1 MLNSI
6 RNNRFAKW
14 LMVFLAMNIMFNNLF
29 VSNVFA
35 NGPSQPEMQ
44 GPSASSVDNMVD
56 PFTGDFSYSVPLF
69 EMGDIPLSL
78 NYNGSISME
87 QEASWVGLGWS
98 LNPGSINRT
107 VRGLPDDN
115 FQDNIVD
122 KQHIRPNETVG
133 VGISTKTE
141 IAGMDLLN
149 PNAALNLTYNNYTGF
164 DLAISFSPTI
174 SAGEHADIGLTIGS
188 QSSNDFGDIGITPSL
203 SFGKKVDNADENKDE
218 EIRNTIGIGFSTQ
231 KGLEQMSFSQ
241 TKTIGTFDNKGNM
254 VAKEDEEGNMAV
266 GSLNIGAKTSN
277 MFNDQSY
284 SPGIQHSFKNY
295 QFSLRIGA
303 GGNLTIADQSLF
315 LDGYYSAQFVDEEE
329 VSTPTYGYMYTDNA
343 VGDVLLDFNRE
354 RDGTLEENTPVLSP
368 SYMTYDIFS
377 ISSPGLSGTFRA
389 YRNDIGYVEENDITG
404 SSTSAS
410 FGGEFAIGNLISPGL
425 DISATFGG
433 SSTTEWTEGNEVDD
447 LLSYSNKKSNGTTKE
462 QFYFAMMDEVTGESD
477 PDFISNIGDKQPIEF
492 NVNGQGVS
500 TTLGSKYDTYSA
512 GKNVALESGEEARV
526 ARKTRNV
533 DISYM
538 TIDEKK
544 KLQPIQR
551 HETYNDENPMHI
563 GQIMVTNA
571 DGTRYIYGL
580 PAYNLEQTEV
590 SFNIGKSGKDDPAA
604 SPDAN
609 NFVKYE
615 DKQRGL
621 NNESGVDHYYKSTTT
636 NEFTYAFLLTEI
648 LSPDYV
654 DVTGDGPTADDLG
667 NYVRYTYGE
676 DPDEDGV
683 YEVNIPAYKWRTPIT
698 QTEFLANHFEGFKSD
713 ASDDKA
719 NYIYGTKEI
728 WYLSKIETK
737 DYTAAFNTSTRKD
750 GYEVL
755 GPDGGVGTVQLLKK
769 LDEIQL
775 FSNAELQ
782 ALGEDAVP
790 IKTVIFT
797 YSNQLCQFYP
807 LNNSGETDDE
817 GKLTLLSVKFKYN
830 NSNKSQ
836 FSYYKFGYESS
847 ISEDD
852 AFENPDYAFTSN
864 DRWGNYKPEPIS
876 GVKNKDFPYVDQSD
890 LNNDYYASAWCLKKI
905 TTPTNGVME
914 ITYESDDY
922 AYVQD
927 QQATQMVNVLGALA
941 EPGVP
946 DAEDNLL
953 FDFIDGD
960 GEIGSTNYNC
970 LMFEVPEIPIG
981 VNPDLYVKQAFIL
994 GDDFDPNNPTGVA
1007 KNLYFKFSLNTNKQ
1021 DYEGDEGFD
1030 YEYIS
1035 GYGELDIEN
1044 FPEDY
1049 AGVFTSGGVHYGY
1062 VRLKTEIAQ
1071 FKNVLVPYQREIN
1084 PITKTGWQFCMN
1096 YVKYNILDQSPPG
1109 EPGDET
1115 FIQAIADVL
1124 FVSTIMDFFRGP
1136 NNKMRKQGYAKQ
1148 FEPEK
1153 SWIRLQNPTGHKIG
1167 GGNRVKSI
1175 QISDN
1180 WDLMTDDEDG
1190 FYYGQEY
1197 NYNFEDGRSSGVAAY
1212 EPGMGGDENPLK
1224 RPFWYNHDLDKSY
1237 RYKLYKEKPF
1247 GENYFPAPVVGY
1259 SRVTVKN
1266 IERENVKRT
1275 ATGEVVNEFFTAK
1288 DFPVRITYTSLDPVV
1303 FKPEPVLSLFKVA
1316 SVNAYTGSQGFCIET
1331 NNMHGKPKSVK
1342 VYAEGQVE
1350 PLSKTEYHYK
1360 RDGET
1365 GHLNNWV
1372 KVINEDATIPEQN
1385 VELGVTYDLTLDFRK
1400 ATNWSA
1406 GGPIKG
1412 GLDAF
1417 FATVPFAIPSAIAQ
1431 YNYSYHT
1438 TKLAVATK
1446 VVNTNA
1452 LIDYIETTQD
1462 GSTVKQFNNLYDA
1475 QTGAPI
1481 ITSTQNE
1488 FNDNYYSVNYPAH
1501 WAIKGMDMACDNN
1514 GFMFESENSS
1524 DKIDWATGRI
1534 IDPNIAAILAPGDE
1548 VGIIGKITNWLE
1560 LTAYGNSAVYC
1571 WVYEV
1576 KTGPATLGYYL
1587 LDRDGDVP
1595 VFSAIASD
1603 FDDPA
1608 TEGVIQATVYR
1619 SGKRN
1624 LASNP
1629 VQSFVSKN
1637 EPIANG
1643 FPTVVDEDLG
1653 IISASAIDY
1662 SEIWQKTCVPLSN
1675 SEDTYCNCEETPV
1688 GQQFMDLL
1696 DDFLH
1701 TSFVYDPAT
1710 SWPSDDD
1717 QIIYNRDLD
1726 DGESFFHSFT
1736 NELMGLFSEYSAAT
1750 DFTTVMYVVPPT
1762 VSEEDN
1768 LDYMHISIKHN
1779 GITPECGFDLL
1790 FGDGS
1795 PLIDLSDESLF
1806 NDIFGNPEELTIDF
1820 NITPDACEDINS
1832 FTMTLHYIND
1842 LGNPASI
1849 DVNVSGYSDDIGC
1862 LTYSDCT
1869 EYTLEANYCSG
1880 DIDETVNPYVKGL
1893 LGIWYPN
1900 IEYAFLTNRIPEAY
1914 ADVEDIEL
1922 RTNGIFEKFRP
1933 FWKWNTVSD
1942 EWEKDATDW
1951 VWTVKSNLRDPSIGQ
1966 LQTVNALD
1974 IPSATIFGHNKTI
1987 TEMIADNASYK
1998 TIGYE
2003 NFEDN
2008 EYIGILE
2015 KECHEEHFDF
2025 SILPGA
2031 LTERYAHSG
2040 NFSMSIPYG
2049 ETGNVVTLSA
2059 PLTVANETLREQ
2071 YPQPF
2076 KILPEDCIP
2085 AFEPEA
2091 SSATAVD
2098 YLLTFWTKQEFDNA
2112 NPIFDYTGINAS
2124 VKLGATTLTVIT
2136 TKSKIIEGWQRFECE
2151 FTVPASSTGTLNISL
2166 TNSATG
2172 KYVYVDDI
2180 RIMPKEAMAKCYV
2193 FDYKTQWLMAELD
2206 ENHYA
2211 TFYEYDEDGKL
2222 VRVKKETEKGI
2233 MTIQE
2238 GRYFSV
2244 KRAH

>member
-6 RNNRFAKW
+6 RNNRYAKL
-14 LMVFLAMNIMFNNLF
+14 LMIFLAMNILFNNLF
-29 VSNVFA
+29 MSNVFA

-44 GPSASSVDNMVD
+44 GPSGSSVENMVD
-56 PFTGDFSYSVPLF
+56 PFTGDFNYSVPLF

-115 FQDNIVD
+115 FQDKIVD

-133 VGISTKTE
+133 VTIGAQTE
-141 IAGMDLLN
+141 IAGMDF
-149 PNAALNLTYNNYTGF
+149 AQQSAKLNLTFNNYTGF
-164 DLAISFSPTI
+164 DLGLSISPSI
-174 SAGEHADIGLTIGS
+174 SAGEHADLGLTMGS
-188 QSSNDFGDIGITPSL
+188 QSSNDFGDIGITPSY
-203 SFGKKVDNADENKDE
+203 SFGKTVGHANDDEDDVE
-218 EIRNTIGIGFSTQ
+218 TGNTLGVSFSTQ
-231 KGLEQMSFSQ
+231 KGLQEMSFSQ
-241 TKTIGTFDNKGNM
+241 TKTVGRIIDGKVVANKDEDGNDI
-254 VAKEDEEGNMAV
+254 K
-266 GSLNIGAKTSN
+266 GSLNVGAKTSN
-277 MFNDQSY
+277 LFNDQSY
-284 SPGIQHSFKNY
+284 SPGIKHSFKNY
-295 QFSLRIGA
+295 QFSFRA
-303 GGNLTIADQSLF
+303 GLGFNATVVDQSLF
-315 LDGYYSAQFVDEEE
+315 IDGYYSAQFVDDEE
-329 VSTPTYGYMYTDNA
+329 VAKASYGYLYADNA
-343 VGDVLLDFNRE
+343 SGDVLLDFNRE
-354 RDGTLEENTPVLSP
+354 SDGQLQENTPVLSP

-410 FGGEFAIGNLISPGL
+410 FGAEFSIGNVTSPGL

-433 SSTTEWTEGNEVDD
+433 SNNTEWTEGNEIDD
-447 LLSYSNKKSNGTTKE
+447 LLAYSNKKSNGITKE
-462 QFYFAMMDEVTGESD
+462 QFYFAMMDEVTAESD
-477 PDFISNIGDKQPIEF
+477 PGFVSNIGGKQPIEF

-500 TTLGSKYDTYSA
+500 TTLGAKYDTYSA
-512 GKNVALESGEEARV
+512 SNDIALVSGEEARSS
-526 ARKTRNV
+526 RKTRNV
-533 DISYM
+533 DITYM
-538 TIDEKK
+538 TIREKQQ
-544 KLQPIQR
+544 LHPIQR
-551 HETYNDENPMHI
+551 HAAYNDLNSMHI
-563 GQIMVTNA
+563 GQIMVTNS

-604 SPDAN
+604 APDAN
-609 NFVKYE
+609 NFVPYE
-615 DKQRGL
+615 NKQRGL
-621 NNESGVDHYYKSTTT
+621 MNESGVDHYYKETTT
-636 NEFTYAFLLTEI
+636 NEFSYAFLLTEI

-667 NYVRYTYGE
+667 NYVRYTYGV
-676 DPDEDGV
+676 DPDENGV

-698 QTEFLANHFEGFKSD
+698 KTDFLANHFEGFKSD

-719 NYIYGTKEI
+719 NFVYGTKEI
-728 WYLSKIETK
+728 WYLNKIETK
-737 DYTAAFNTSTRKD
+737 DYTASFNTSARRD

-755 GPDGGVGTVQLLKK
+755 GPDGGVSNVQLLQK
-769 LDEIQL
+769 LDNVEL

-797 YSNQLCQFYP
+797 YNNELCQFYP
-807 LNNSGETDDE
+807 LNNSGDTGQE
-817 GKLTLLSVKFKYN
+817 GKLTLLSVSFKYN
-830 NSNKSQ
+830 NSNKAR
-836 FSYYKFGYESS
+836 FSYYKFGYEST
-847 ISEDD
+847 ISADD
-852 AFENPDYAFTSN
+852 AFENPEYGFTAN
-864 DRWGNYKPEPIS
+864 DRWGNYKPEAIT
-876 GVKNKDFPYVDQSD
+876 GVKNKDFPYVNQADV
-890 LNNDYYASAWCLKKI
+890 NNNYYASAWCLKKI
-905 TTPTNGVME
+905 TTPTNGVIE
-914 ITYESDDY
+914 VTYEGDDY

-941 EPGVP
+941 SPGAP

-953 FDFIDGD
+953 FDYVDDD
-960 GEIGSTNYNC
+960 GEVGSTNYNC
-970 LMFEVPEIPIG
+970 IIFEVPDLPDGID
-981 VNPDLYVKQAFIL
+981 PDLYVKQAYIL
-994 GDDFDPNNPTGVA
+994 GDDLDPYNPNGVA
-1007 KNLYFKFSLNTNKQ
+1007 KNFYFKFSLNTNKQ
-1021 DYEGDEGFD
+1021 DFEGTEGYD

-1035 GYGELDIEN
+1035 GYAELDLEEHPN
-1044 FPEDY
+1044 DY
-1049 AGVFTSGGVHYGY
+1049 AGVETIGGVNYGY
-1062 VRLKTEIAQ
+1062 VRLKPESAR
-1071 FKNVLVPYQREIN
+1071 FKNVLVPYDRDVN
-1084 PITKTGWQFCMN
+1084 PITKTGWQFCME

-1115 FIQAIADVL
+1115 FIQAMADVL

-1136 NNKMRKQGYAKQ
+1136 NNKMRKQGYANQ

-1175 QISDN
+1175 QISDK
-1180 WDLMTDDEDG
+1180 WETMTDLEDG
-1190 FYYGQEY
+1190 YYYGQEY
-1197 NYNFEDGRSSGVAAY
+1197 NYNLEDGRSSGVAAY
-1212 EPGMGGDENPLK
+1212 EPAMGGDENPLK
-1224 RPFWYNHDLDKSY
+1224 KPFWFNHDPDKSY
-1237 RYKLYKEKPF
+1237 RYKMYKEKPF

-1259 SRVTVKN
+1259 SRVEVKN
-1266 IERENVKRT
+1266 IERTNVKRT
-1275 ATGEVVNEFFTAK
+1275 ATGNVVNEFFTAK

-1303 FKPEPVLSLFKVA
+1303 FKPEPVLSIFKVA
-1316 SVNAYTGSQGFCIET
+1316 SINSYTGSQGFCIET

-1342 VYAEGQVE
+1342 VFAEDQVE

-1372 KVINEDATIPEQN
+1372 KVINADASIPTAN

-1406 GGPIKG
+1406 GGPIKV

-1417 FATVPFAIPSAIAQ
+1417 FTPVPFAIPSAIAQ
-1431 YNYSYHT
+1431 FNYSSHT

-1452 LIDYIETTQD
+1452 LIDYVETTQD
-1462 GSTVKQFNNLYDA
+1462 GSTVKQYNNLYDS

-1488 FNDNYYSVNYPAH
+1488 FNDNYYSATYPAH

-1514 GFMFESENSS
+1514 GFMFQSENTS
-1524 DKIDWATGRI
+1524 DKIDWSTGRI
-1534 IDPNIAAILAPGDE
+1534 IDANIASILAPGDE
-1548 VGIIGKITNWLE
+1548 VGIVGKNVAWSE
-1560 LTAYGNSAVYC
+1560 LVAYGNSAVYC

-1587 LDRDGDVP
+1587 INRDGTVP
-1595 VFSAIASD
+1595 NFAAIASD
-1603 FDDPA
+1603 FDD
-1608 TEGVIQATVYR
+1608 TWVEGVIQATVYR

-1624 LASNP
+1624 QASNP
-1629 VQSFVSKN
+1629 IQSFVSKN
-1637 EPIANG
+1637 DPVLNG
-1643 FPTVVDEDLG
+1643 FPLTVDEDMA
-1653 IISASAIDY
+1653 IISSSAIDY
-1662 SEIWQKTCVPLSN
+1662 AQVWQKTCVPLSE
-1675 SEDTYCNCEETPV
+1675 SEDTYCVCTETST

-1701 TSFVYDPAT
+1701 TSFVYDPIT
-1710 SWPSDDD
+1710 SWPSDDN
-1717 QIIYNRDLD
+1717 QILYNRSAE
-1726 DGESFFHSFT
+1726 GETYFHTFT
-1736 NELMGLFSEYSAAT
+1736 SELMGLISLYSIASE
-1750 DFTTVMYVVPPT
+1750 FTTVMQVEAPT
-1762 VSEEDN
+1762 EAEETD
-1768 LDYMHISIKHN
+1768 LDYLHLQILHN
-1779 GITPECGFDLL
+1779 GIDPVCDFELQ

-1795 PLIDLSDESLF
+1795 PLIDLSDETLF
-1806 NDIFGNPEELTIDF
+1806 NDIFGNPEELSIDF
-1820 NITPDACEDINS
+1820 NITPAGCADVNQ
-1832 FTMTLHYIND
+1832 FTMTLNYIND
-1842 LGNPASI
+1842 AGVPVSI

-1862 LTYSDCT
+1862 LTYSDCNT
-1869 EYTLEANYCSG
+1869 YTLEANYCSG

-1900 IEYAFLTNRIPEAY
+1900 IEYAFLTDRNPIAY
-1914 ADVEDIEL
+1914 SGVEDIEL
-1922 RTNGIFEKFRP
+1922 RTNGIFEKYKP
-1933 FWKWNTVSD
+1933 FWKWNTISEV
-1942 EWEKDATDW
+1942 WEKDDTDW
-1951 VWTVKSNLRDPSIGQ
+1951 VWTVKSSLRDPSIGQ
-1966 LQTVNALD
+1966 LQAINALA
-1974 IPSATIFGHNKTI
+1974 IPSSTIFGHNKTI

-2025 SILPGA
+2025 SILPGV
-2031 LTERYAHSG
+2031 LTERFAHSG
-2040 NFSMSIPYG
+2040 NFSMRIPYG
-2049 ETGNVVTLSA
+2049 ASGNVVTLSS
-2059 PLTVANETLREQ
+2059 PLTETIDDLRST

-2076 KILPEDCIP
+2076 KIIPEDCIP

-2091 SSATAVD
+2091 SSSNAVT
-2098 YLLTFWTKQEFDNA
+2098 YLLTFWAKQEFN
-2112 NPIFDYTGINAS
+2112 NTSPIFDYTGINAA
-2124 VKLGATTLTVIT
+2124 VKLGATTLTVST
-2136 TKSKIIEGWQRFECE
+2136 AKSKIIEGWQRFECE
-2151 FTVPASSTGTLNISL
+2151 FTIPASSSGTLNISL
-2166 TNSATG
+2166 TNSASE

-2180 RIMPKEAMAKCYV
+2180 RIMPKVAMAKCYV

-2222 VRVKKETEKGI
+2222 IRVKKETEKGI

-2238 GRYFSV
+2238 GRYFSI